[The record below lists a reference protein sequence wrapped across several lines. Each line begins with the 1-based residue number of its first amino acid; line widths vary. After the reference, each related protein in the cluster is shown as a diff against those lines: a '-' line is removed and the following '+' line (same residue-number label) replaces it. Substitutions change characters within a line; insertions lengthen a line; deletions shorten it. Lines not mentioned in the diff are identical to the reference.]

1 MKIRTENI
9 IKEFFDEKKELEC
22 VKNAIVKSIN
32 ILVECIKSGK
42 KILVCGNGGS
52 GADSEHIAGE
62 LLKSFMLKR
71 KTPNELREKLVSAY
85 GEEGTLIADSIQGGI
100 KCIPLTSFCAFN
112 TAFLND
118 CNEKMLFA
126 QQVNALGDAGDVLIG
141 ISTSGNS
148 KNVCYA
154 IELAKVKGMSVIAMT
169 GEGGG
174 KLKQTSD
181 VLINAPENLV
191 YKIQEKHIQ
200 IYHLLCLA
208 LESEIFEN

>member
-1 MKIRTENI
+1 MKVRTQNI

-22 VKNAIVKSIN
+22 LKESILQSIN
-32 ILVECIKSGK
+32 TLVKCIKAGN

-52 GADSEHIAGE
+52 AADSEHIAGE
-62 LLKSFMLKR
+62 LLKSFALKR
-71 KTPNELREKLVSAY
+71 KTPKDLREKLVSAY
-85 GEEGTLIADSIQGGI
+85 GDDGALIADSIQGGI

-112 TAFLND
+112 TAYLND
-118 CNEKMLFA
+118 CNEKMLYA
-126 QQVNALGDAGDVLIG
+126 QQVNALGDDDDILIA

-154 IELAKVKGMSVIAMT
+154 AQLARVKGLKVIAMT
-169 GEGGG
+169 GKEGG
-174 KLKQTSD
+174 KLRYMSD
-181 VLINAPENLV
+181 LLINVPENIV

-208 LESEIFEN
+208 LESEIFED